1 MQENIYFET
10 VKCEDYE
17 IFNLE
22 YHNKRVANTIGL
34 NINLQEYIYP
44 LSEELLRCK
53 VIYNDFEVIN
63 VEYFPYKKRDI
74 TSFKLIFDDEIS
86 YSKKYLNRENLDSL
100 FLRKEDCDEIIIIK
114 NGVVTDT
121 SIANIAI
128 FYENKWITSKNC
140 LLNGTTKQRLLD
152 SKFLVEKDI
161 SVKMLK
167 KASQIALMNAMIDFD
182 IKQNYSFNLNS

>member
-17 IFNLE
+17 IFNIE

-53 VIYNDFEVIN
+53 VTYNDFEVLN